1 MRIARRE
8 PELMENVRNLI
19 QLTYEYPFYSA
30 NPKKGEKEN
39 EIVLYT

>member
-1 MRIARRE
+1 MRIARE